1 MFILLIDV
9 DDDTR
14 SVVFNDLSLHD
25 ISDMERGVQVPRR
38 QGLPVLTM
46 GKTLKFSATS
56 ATMLPGT
63 KKVKWPGRFS
73 NIQKKFVLFFCFL
86 FFFFFRV

>member
-25 ISDMERGVQVPRR
+25 KYHNVATKVHMIVRSFV
-38 QGLPVLTM
+38 VLT
-46 GKTLKFSATS
+46 
-56 ATMLPGT
+56 
-63 KKVKWPGRFS
+63 
-73 NIQKKFVLFFCFL
+73 
-86 FFFFFRV
+86 

>member
-25 ISDMERGVQVPRR
+25 RSARDITDIYSVNMDVWYCRISVACDIME
-38 QGLPVLTM
+38 
-46 GKTLKFSATS
+46 
-56 ATMLPGT
+56 
-63 KKVKWPGRFS
+63 
-73 NIQKKFVLFFCFL
+73 
-86 FFFFFRV
+86 

>member
-25 ISDMERGVQVPRR
+25 NGDPKWLYLKVNGESILQPIYQQKWCV
-38 QGLPVLTM
+38 
-46 GKTLKFSATS
+46 TLKVVWLAHNAAVNLTVATLAS
-56 ATMLPGT
+56 SP
-63 KKVKWPGRFS
+63 
-73 NIQKKFVLFFCFL
+73 
-86 FFFFFRV
+86 

>member
-25 ISDMERGVQVPRR
+25 KLPKFTMVLMALAMFCCSLVGLKSTLCLAIS
-38 QGLPVLTM
+38 
-46 GKTLKFSATS
+46 
-56 ATMLPGT
+56 
-63 KKVKWPGRFS
+63 KVDEDNS
-73 NIQKKFVLFFCFL
+73 LD
-86 FFFFFRV
+86 

>member
-25 ISDMERGVQVPRR
+25 RVDCITTRDADGWCSKRQCDQSFRG
-38 QGLPVLTM
+38 GL
-46 GKTLKFSATS
+46 
-56 ATMLPGT
+56 
-63 KKVKWPGRFS
+63 
-73 NIQKKFVLFFCFL
+73 FL
-86 FFFFFRV
+86 FLMDEKHDCRGGHTRLRMLVSKQSLVSQAKKKLP

>member
-25 ISDMERGVQVPRR
+25 RGVDKLDLGWLHEAP
-38 QGLPVLTM
+38 
-46 GKTLKFSATS
+46 
-56 ATMLPGT
+56 
-63 KKVKWPGRFS
+63 
-73 NIQKKFVLFFCFL
+73 C
-86 FFFFFRV
+86 

>member
-25 ISDMERGVQVPRR
+25 RNSFLHCKHMYFIFVKVSNADPKVDLFIHAPIFSFNEVKLIIEGDLLR
-38 QGLPVLTM
+38 Q
-46 GKTLKFSATS
+46 STS
-56 ATMLPGT
+56 
-63 KKVKWPGRFS
+63 
-73 NIQKKFVLFFCFL
+73 
-86 FFFFFRV
+86 

>member
-25 ISDMERGVQVPRR
+25 STLIGGLEHNINVLHKEYEMQISKIWVYDRM
-38 QGLPVLTM
+38 
-46 GKTLKFSATS
+46 
-56 ATMLPGT
+56 
-63 KKVKWPGRFS
+63 
-73 NIQKKFVLFFCFL
+73 
-86 FFFFFRV
+86 

>member
-25 ISDMERGVQVPRR
+25 NIISDKRVSHASTNHAAPARRCPFFGVNIIGVYSQLFIYSNMSSSLSSLDIVS
-38 QGLPVLTM
+38 LLI
-46 GKTLKFSATS
+46 FS
-56 ATMLPGT
+56 
-63 KKVKWPGRFS
+63 
-73 NIQKKFVLFFCFL
+73 
-86 FFFFFRV
+86 

>member
-25 ISDMERGVQVPRR
+25 SEFGIFQRSDDYLYLSHGVSLWSKPF
-38 QGLPVLTM
+38 L
-46 GKTLKFSATS
+46 A
-56 ATMLPGT
+56 
-63 KKVKWPGRFS
+63 KV
-73 NIQKKFVLFFCFL
+73 
-86 FFFFFRV
+86 

>member
-25 ISDMERGVQVPRR
+25 TLGSHLRGLTSNNSCHSNVENLYDVWVERAF
-38 QGLPVLTM
+38 VLT
-46 GKTLKFSATS
+46 TTIHFN
-56 ATMLPGT
+56 
-63 KKVKWPGRFS
+63 F
-73 NIQKKFVLFFCFL
+73 
-86 FFFFFRV
+86 

>member
-25 ISDMERGVQVPRR
+25 IVNPSQPRVA
-38 QGLPVLTM
+38 PHN
-46 GKTLKFSATS
+46 GKHEES
-56 ATMLPGT
+56 
-63 KKVKWPGRFS
+63 
-73 NIQKKFVLFFCFL
+73 
-86 FFFFFRV
+86 

>member
-25 ISDMERGVQVPRR
+25 KGERK
-38 QGLPVLTM
+38 LKLLTM
-46 GKTLKFSATS
+46 
-56 ATMLPGT
+56 
-63 KKVKWPGRFS
+63 
-73 NIQKKFVLFFCFL
+73 FL
-86 FFFFFRV
+86 SQPRLDCSVFLYG